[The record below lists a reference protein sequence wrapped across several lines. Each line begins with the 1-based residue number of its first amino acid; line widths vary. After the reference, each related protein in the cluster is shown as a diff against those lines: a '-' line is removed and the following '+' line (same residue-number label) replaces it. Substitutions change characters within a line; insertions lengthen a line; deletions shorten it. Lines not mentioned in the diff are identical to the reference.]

1 MVADC
6 ITPDPDKRPDVT
18 QVLAV
23 ATAMHSKYGKD
34 DNVNH
39 DKPARHISPVLTS
52 SSGQDSAALL
62 CSELLV
68 LLAGQPL
75 LPPLLPLHHG

>member
-23 ATAMHSKYGKD
+23 ATAMHSKYDKD
-34 DNVNH
+34 DNCE
-39 DKPARHISPVLTS
+39 PAILNM
-52 SSGQDSAALL
+52 
-62 CSELLV
+62 
-68 LLAGQPL
+68 
-75 LPPLLPLHHG
+75 